1 MKKEN
6 LKYLSKFRAMYE
18 INGVGA
24 KYTEFI
30 LDNISDYNSYIKK
43 TLDYKTPTIEKL
55 KKLGY
60 SIIDTDSSWFFLKRW
75 GKKDNLKTF
84 NDLGIS
90 FRTLTLPD
98 NIEYIK
104 FNYDLILNNEDFK
117 RFK

>member
-1 MKKEN
+1 MADTTN
-6 LKYLSKFRAMYE
+6 LLTSEELDALAAGLKDGSIEANTGLNGGLRAVKHDLASE
-18 INGVGA
+18 
-24 KYTEFI
+24 
-30 LDNISDYNSYIKK
+30 
-43 TLDYKTPTIEKL
+43 
-55 KKLGY
+55 
-60 SIIDTDSSWFFLKRW
+60 DSSLGPDEKVYISEAS
-75 GKKDNLKTF
+75 F